1 MANLSNIFLERVW
14 EGEDS
19 RRISGHNSQ
28 QRLNIGDEGK
38 SGGEAFFE
46 NLLNRQEDNTPKL
59 ADWEECF
66 NKKSWMHSRDSKKG
80 NHRTFLSFL
89 EPNIIAEVARRA

>member
-1 MANLSNIFLERVW
+1 MSNLGDIFLEEW
-14 EGEDS
+14 GGGKDS
-19 RRISGHNSQ
+19 RRICGGHNSQ

-38 SGGEAFFE
+38 SGEAFFE
-46 NLLNRQEDNTPKL
+46 NLLNRQEDNTPKFV
-59 ADWEECF
+59 DWEECF